1 MKDISEIDKNLK
13 VETEIKKDG
22 IKFYDVKEAP
32 FKVYG
37 VFHDGERFRR
47 MPDDVAK
54 TVSEGVH
61 YGVKYTAGGRVRF
74 RTDSSYIAIHY
85 VGTMGKMPH
94 FAFTGSCGFDL
105 YIGNEFAGEYV
116 PPLPKDKGYESVI
129 ERGNKQMKE
138 VTINF
143 PTYSFVEELY
153 IGLDENAAVEA
164 PSPYRV
170 EKPVVFYGS
179 SITQGGCSSRPGTCY
194 EPYITRRFDCDHINL
209 GFSGNARG
217 EKEIAEYI
225 ASLDMSLF
233 VYDYDH
239 NAPDVEH
246 LEATHERMFKTI
258 RKKNPDLP
266 IIMMSRPKLYLDT
279 HEEKRLEIIKKTYD
293 NAIANGDKNAYFI
306 DGRDLCKI
314 CGNEGTV
321 DGCHPTDL
329 GFFSMAQVLGDF
341 IEEKGLLK

>member
-22 IKFYDVKEAP
+22 IKFYDIKEEP

-47 MPDDVAK
+47 IPDDVAK

-61 YGVKYTAGGRVRF
+61 YGVKYTAGGRVHF

-105 YIGNEFAGEYV
+105 YIGNTFAGEYV
-116 PPLPKDKGYESVI
+116 PPLGNDKGYESVI
-129 ERGNKQMKE
+129 DLYNRDMKE

-153 IGLDENAAVEA
+153 IGLDENSTIEA
-164 PSPYRV
+164 PTPYRV

-217 EKEIAEYI
+217 EDEIANYI
-225 ASLDMSLF
+225 ANLDMSLF

-239 NAPDVEH
+239 NAPTTEH
-246 LEATHERMFKTI
+246 LAETHERMFKTI
-258 RKKNPDLP
+258 REKNPHLP
-266 IIMMSRPKLYLDT
+266 IIMMSRPKFYLDS

-293 NAIANGDKNAYFI
+293 NAVAGGDKNVYFI

-314 CGNEGTV
+314 CKNEGTV

-329 GFFSMAQVLGDF
+329 GFFSMAQVLGDL
-341 IEEKGLLK
+341 IEEKCLLK